1 MRVFPLFSLI
11 ACFTTSIAQN
21 SIELMDKN
29 TNTLLAPNAL
39 IQLSTQANAVEN
51 YTIDVKNTSASTKKY
66 WVKRYDLSLNSGAN
80 AYFCFASYCYGPDVT
95 YTPNAITLT
104 AGQSSS
110 QLAGSFQMLV
120 IDLSEAP
127 SVGYS
132 YIKYTVFDSINPV
145 DSVQFSVKYN
155 IALGLRESI
164 FSPDEVLNVYPN
176 PIEQNNSLY
185 LNSTYKGAITLKL
198 FNASGQLLREE
209 EIDVEHGTTALPF
222 SIVDLSPGLYYIR
235 LENVNAGQTQKLL
248 VH

>member
-1 MRVFPLFSLI
+1 MRDFFLLTLV
-11 ACFTTSIAQN
+11 ACYTASFAQN
-21 SIELMDKN
+21 SIELTDKN
-29 TNTLLAPNAL
+29 TNSLLAPNAL

-66 WVKRYDLSLNSGAN
+66 WVKRYDVSLNAGAN
-80 AYFCFASYCYGPDVT
+80 AYFCFASYCYGPDVI

-104 AGQSSS
+104 PGQSAS
-110 QLAGSFQMLV
+110 QLVGSFQMLV

-127 SVGYS
+127 SIGYS

-155 IALGLRESI
+155 IALGLSESTK
-164 FSPDEVLNVYPN
+164 SADLDLNIYPN
-176 PIEQNNSLY
+176 PIQQNGNLY
-185 LNSTYKGAITLKL
+185 LSSTYKGALALKL

-209 EIDVEHGTTALPF
+209 EIVVEPGTKALPF
-222 SIVDLSPGLYYIR
+222 SIIGLPPGLYYIR
-235 LENVNAGQTQKLL
+235 LGNGNAGLTQKLL